1 MTVSIRETH
10 RRILVVGLGHF
21 GWWAARSLHE
31 LGHEVVAIDRDEVR
45 VDRAV
50 DFVTLGVAADATHP
64 DLLRKVGVDGA
75 EAAIIS
81 TGTDL
86 ASAILCVQALK
97 DLGIQ
102 EIYVKVTSRRAARAI
117 DAFGVTETV
126 FPEREAAHRL
136 AQRIGTK
143 TVLDYIPLIAGYSI
157 QEIAI
162 PDAWVGRSLDEL
174 RLPHEHGIQ
183 IVALIDVL
191 TGEVAMVP
199 DPSRPLRESDV
210 AVVLGKDE
218 VVAAMLR
225 KVDTNE

>member
-1 MTVSIRETH
+1 MSAPKKH

-21 GWWAARSLHE
+21 GWWVARSLHE
-31 LGHEVVAIDRDEVR
+31 LGHEVVAIDKDEAR

-50 DFVTLGVAADATHP
+50 DFVSLGVAGDATMP
-64 DLLRKVGVDGA
+64 DLLRKVGVEGA

-97 DLGIQ
+97 DLGIG

-162 PDAWVGRSLDEL
+162 PDAWVGHSLDEL
-174 RLPHEHGIQ
+174 RLPQEHGIQ
-183 IVALIDVL
+183 VVALIDVL

-210 AVVLGKDE
+210 AVVLGSDD
-218 VVAAMLR
+218 VVAAMLS
-225 KVDTNE
+225 KADDDQ

>member
-1 MTVSIRETH
+1 VSGPKKH

-21 GWWAARSLHE
+21 GWWVARSLHE
-31 LGHEVVAIDRDEVR
+31 LGHEVVAIDKDEAR

-50 DFVTLGVAADATHP
+50 DFVSLGVAGDATMP
-64 DLLRKVGVDGA
+64 DLLRKVGVEGA

-97 DLGIQ
+97 DLGIG

-162 PDAWVGRSLDEL
+162 PDAWVGHSLDEL
-174 RLPHEHGIQ
+174 RLPQEHGIQ
-183 IVALIDVL
+183 VVALIDVL
-191 TGEVAMVP
+191 TGEVVMVP

-210 AVVLGKDE
+210 AVVLGSDD

-225 KVDTNE
+225 KADDDQ